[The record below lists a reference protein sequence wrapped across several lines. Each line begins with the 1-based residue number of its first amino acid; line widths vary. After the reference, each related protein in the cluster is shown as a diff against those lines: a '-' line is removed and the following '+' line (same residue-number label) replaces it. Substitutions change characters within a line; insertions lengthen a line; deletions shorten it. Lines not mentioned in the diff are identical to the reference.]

1 MCCRPCRLSALGW
14 STWFTTRMRGR
25 LPSAANFHTRSV
37 TASAPACAFTTTS
50 AASTGS
56 IAARVSCRNM
66 WNPGVSSRLIF
77 TPFHSTNAAALAIV
91 VRRATSSS
99 SYAVTAEPSSTCPCV
114 AGHLRR
120 LQQGRNQGCLAAV
133 RMAHYRYVP
142 DVPSEIVLH
151 SLLLFPL

>member
-25 LPSAANFHTRSV
+25 LPSAAYFHTRSV

-114 AGHLRR
+114 LVIF
-120 LQQGRNQGCLAAV
+120 AACSSAAIKV
-133 RMAHYRYVP
+133 
-142 DVPSEIVLH
+142 VL
-151 SLLLFPL
+151 PLCAWPTTATFRTSRPR